1 MKHWYFSHN
10 DFFVCTLSGAKAFAQ
25 KGSLT
30 KHVSSV
36 HENNTINKFQCEICD
51 HKASCQVN
59 LNLHIKVVHHKIKD
73 HCCDKCGKKFSWAM
87 SLKKHRFK
95 CQINY
100 KCDFCTG
107 KARWNLVLFW
117 ANPVTI
123 SISITE
129 GKVTKFGDLK
139 VLKWQAYF
147 NSFMSMKF
155 IYLSL

>member
-1 MKHWYFSHN
+1 MIMSTSLEIIISGEQIFLNVFLS
-10 DFFVCTLSGAKAFAQ
+10 TLLGAKAFAQ

-36 HENNTINKFQCEICD
+36 HENNTTNKFECEICD

-107 KARWNLVLFW
+107 KVKEKGIGSILF
-117 ANPVTI
+117 
-123 SISITE
+123 S
-129 GKVTKFGDLK
+129 
-139 VLKWQAYF
+139 
-147 NSFMSMKF
+147 
-155 IYLSL
+155 

>member
-1 MKHWYFSHN
+1 MSTSLEIIISGEQIFLNVFLS
-10 DFFVCTLSGAKAFAQ
+10 TLLGAKAFAQ

-36 HENNTINKFQCEICD
+36 HENNTTNKFECEICD

-107 KARWNLVLFW
+107 KVKEKGKGSILF
-117 ANPVTI
+117 
-123 SISITE
+123 S
-129 GKVTKFGDLK
+129 
-139 VLKWQAYF
+139 
-147 NSFMSMKF
+147 
-155 IYLSL
+155 

>member
-1 MKHWYFSHN
+1 MS
-10 DFFVCTLSGAKAFAQ
+10 TLLGAKAFAQ

-87 SLKKHRFK
+87 SLKKHQFK

-107 KARWNLVLFW
+107 KVKEKG
-117 ANPVTI
+117 I
-123 SISITE
+123 
-129 GKVTKFGDLK
+129 G
-139 VLKWQAYF
+139 
-147 NSFMSMKF
+147 
-155 IYLSL
+155 